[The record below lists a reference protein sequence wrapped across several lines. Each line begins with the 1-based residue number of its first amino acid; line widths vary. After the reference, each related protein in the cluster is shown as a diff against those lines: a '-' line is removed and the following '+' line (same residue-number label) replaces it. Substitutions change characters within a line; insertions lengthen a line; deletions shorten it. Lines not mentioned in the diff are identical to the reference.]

1 MKYRKNKLLALLLA
15 ALIASGNVSVSG
27 ADFMSDPEALAL
39 EEQIFS
45 SDSSDSGADGFSDTN
60 EDSEENFI
68 SDDPF
73 IDSSSSSSPEPLE
86 TEKELLEES
95 IEEPPAENEE
105 AKDPAD
111 KINDFSSQEET
122 PFSSGEFLPKKNTDY
137 ILGRPMTPEEIQEQL
152 SLMGNSPSF
161 APMNNADSCLDISM
175 YAVSDPYYD
184 SRESG
189 LITPVKNQNPFNI
202 CWAFSMASNFETSL
216 LKKGLGSFD
225 LSEEHLAYFF
235 ANRRNDPLGNT
246 PEDKILHL
254 KSDYHDGGNDRV
266 ASFFLST
273 WSGMVS
279 EEKAP
284 LPTNADHTANLSKP
298 LDPALAYDT
307 DAFLE
312 DAVFSQYSVE
322 RMKLL
327 LTEYGSVSALIHMD
341 NKGIYYRPETAASCY
356 PFSGNV
362 NHAVTIVGWDDD
374 YSKDNFPSA
383 SKVMNNGAW
392 IVKNSYGASW
402 GKEGYFYLSYEDASI
417 ADLVCNTAVSNP
429 AYPNNYFYDGACT
442 GTASVALNPG
452 YSIANVYTASSSEGF
467 DEELGEI
474 VLASKQDFTSFQIQI
489 YTDLTDSSNP
499 VSGTPA
505 FSSPMEYTQALA
517 GIDTVPLET
526 PVRISHG
533 SVYSIVLTIL
543 DQKSS
548 YYIELDTSAASGNW
562 FSAKAGL
569 APGQSFFCTSANKQK
584 WTDAYTK
591 NYCFSIKAHTRNV
604 KAAPAPTVTPRPTIT
619 PTPTVTPIPTAAPK
633 LKTYGITY
641 KTNTRLK
648 TGNMPRDTASYTYG
662 KSAKVKAAPYC
673 TSRFFLGWNTRS
685 DGRGI
690 SYRPGQTVQ
699 VKGNIT
705 LYAQWGVQY
714 TSSRIIYR
722 VNGKQTVTCYGPSSR
737 NLKKVSIPSVI
748 RYNGITYKVTEIRAK
763 AFYKNSRLTTVNI
776 GNNVAVIGEKAFADC
791 KKLYR
796 VNIGTGLKQIN
807 SHAFDRIKKGCV
819 IKIKSTKLKK
829 VNSRIDYGTSKM
841 TVRVPRKKL
850 QSYKKLFRKKSR
862 TVTVKFY

>member
-1 MKYRKNKLLALLLA
+1 MKYRKNKLLPLLLA
-15 ALIASGNVSVSG
+15 SILAAGNVSVSG
-27 ADFMSDPEALAL
+27 ADFMSDPETLSL

-45 SDSSDSGADGFSDTN
+45 SESSDSGADEFSDTN
-60 EDSEENFI
+60 ENSDKNFI
-68 SDDPF
+68 SDSSF
-73 IDSSSSSSPEPLE
+73 INGSSASSPEPFE
-86 TEKELLEES
+86 TEEELLEES
-95 IEEPPAENEE
+95 IEEPPAENGE
-105 AKDPAD
+105 AKEPTD
-111 KINDFSSQEET
+111 KTNDFSSQEET
-122 PFSSGEFLPKKNTDY
+122 PLSSGEVLPEKNTDY

-161 APMNNADSCLDISM
+161 APMNNADSCLNISM

-189 LITPVKNQNPFNI
+189 IITPVKNQNPFNI

-312 DAVFSQYSVE
+312 DAVFSQYSVD

-327 LTEYGSVSALIHMD
+327 LTEYGSVSALIYMD

-362 NHAVTIVGWDDD
+362 NHAVTVVGWDDD
-374 YSKDNFPSA
+374 YSKDNFPPA
-383 SKVMNNGAW
+383 SNVMNNGAW
-392 IVKNSYGASW
+392 IVKNSYGTSW
-402 GKEGYFYLSYEDASI
+402 GKKGYFYLSYEDASI
-417 ADLVCNTAVSNP
+417 SDLVCTTAVSNP
-429 AYPNNYFYDGACT
+429 AYPNNYFFDGACT
-442 GTASVALNPG
+442 GTASVALAPG
-452 YSIANVYTASSSEGF
+452 YSIANVYTASASEGS

-489 YTDLTDSSNP
+489 YTDLTDPSNP
-499 VSGTPA
+499 ASGTPA

-517 GIDTVPLET
+517 GIDTVPLEN
-526 PVRISHG
+526 PVKISHG
-533 SVYSIVLTIL
+533 STYSVVLTIL

-548 YYIELDTSAASGNW
+548 YYIEMNTSASSGNW
-562 FSAKAGL
+562 FSAQAGL
-569 APGQSFFCTSANKQK
+569 ASGQSFFCTNASKQT

-591 NYCFSIKAHTRNV
+591 NYCFSIKAHTRNI
-604 KAAPAPTVTPRPTIT
+604 KAEPAPTVTPM
-619 PTPTVTPIPTAAPK
+619 PTVTPLPTKVPK
-633 LKTYGITY
+633 PKTYQITY
-641 KTNTRLK
+641 KANTGLK
-648 TGNMPRDTASYTYG
+648 TGNMPSDAAFYTYG
-662 KSAKVKAAPYC
+662 KTAKVKAAPYC
-673 TSRFFLGWNTRS
+673 TSRFFLEWNTRA
-685 DGRGI
+685 DGRGA
-690 SYRPGQTVQ
+690 SYKPGQAVP
-699 VKGNIT
+699 VKDNLT

-737 NLKKVSIPSVI
+737 NLKKAVIPSVI
-748 RYNGITYKVTEIRAK
+748 RYNGITYKVTEIRAR
-763 AFYKNSRLTTVNI
+763 AFYKNSHLTSVNI
-776 GNNVAVIGEKAFADC
+776 GNNVTVIGGKAFADC

-796 VNIGTGLKQIN
+796 VSIGTGLKQIN
-807 SHAFDRIKKGCV
+807 SHAFDHVKKGCV
-819 IKIKSTKLKK
+819 IKIKSTVLKK
-829 VNSRIDYGTSKM
+829 VSSKIDYGTSKM
-841 TVRVPRKKL
+841 TVRVPQKKL
-850 QSYKKLFRKKSR
+850 YPYKKLFRKKSQ
-862 TVTVKFY
+862 TITVKPY